1 MGTVIKTES
10 TFPSAGRYAP
20 DMPPADIAVK
30 TWADAANPPQAILQ
44 LNHGMAEY
52 IDRYDA
58 FARAVAERGWLV
70 VGMDFIG
77 HGDSAPTPAELGY
90 TGVALPDHRNVFIE
104 DMHTL
109 RQRTQTEYPGVPYV
123 MFAHSMGSFVLRAYL
138 GLHGAGL
145 AGAVISGTGTMAPA
159 MVGVAKA
166 LLAGIGLV
174 HKPDYRSPFF
184 AAMSV
189 GAYNKPFAK
198 TGARTTCD
206 WLSRDTEQVDKY
218 VADPRCG
225 FLFSL
230 AADRLLIDALDRAG
244 SASTFSGT
252 PKDLPLLMISGGSD
266 PVGGMGVG
274 VTQVADAYCKAG
286 VNATLRLYADAR
298 HELLNELNRAEVTAD
313 LIDWLDAR
321 VNR

>member
-1 MGTVIKTES
+1 MGNVIKTES
-10 TFPSAGRYAP
+10 SFPSAGRYAADKP
-20 DMPPADIAVK
+20 WADIAVK
-30 TWADAANPPQAILQ
+30 TWADATNPPKAILQ

-58 FARAVAERGWLV
+58 FARAVAEHGWLV

-77 HGDSAPTPAELGY
+77 HGDSAPEPDELGY
-90 TGVALPDHRNVFIE
+90 TGVALLGRRNVFIE

-109 RQRTQTEYPGVPYV
+109 RQRTQAEHPELPYV

-166 LLAGIGLV
+166 LLAGIGLA

-184 AAMSV
+184 SAMSV
-189 GAYNKPFAK
+189 GVYNKPFEK
-198 TGARTTCD
+198 TGARTPCD

-225 FLFSL
+225 FLFTL
-230 AADRLLIDALDRAG
+230 AADKLLIDSLDRAG
-244 SASTFSGT
+244 AASTFNNT
-252 PKDLPLLMISGGSD
+252 PKDVPLLMISGGAD
-266 PVGGMGVG
+266 PVGGMGKG
-274 VTQVADAYCKAG
+274 VTQVADAYRKAG
-286 VNATLRLYADAR
+286 ADVTLQLFEDAR
-298 HELLNELNRAEVTAD
+298 HELLNELNRAEVTAG

-321 VNR
+321 VSH